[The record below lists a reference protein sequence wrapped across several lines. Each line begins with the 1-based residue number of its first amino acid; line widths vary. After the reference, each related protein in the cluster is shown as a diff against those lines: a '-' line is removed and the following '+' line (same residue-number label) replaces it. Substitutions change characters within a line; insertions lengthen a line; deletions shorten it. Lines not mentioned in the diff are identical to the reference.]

1 MKKYSGDSF
10 NWNRNFN
17 EDNNFWENIEIERF
31 INDESNIHNESNI
44 YDESVLIKMKRF
56 TYLSMDLILTPF
68 QKKCYLDYHKYE
80 GIKDRIQI
88 IADELGITPATVYKH
103 IRIANAKM
111 YAMGNLFLKSY
122 GYKSYYDGIKN
133 IFSKALNLL
142 DYDEREVVKQYYLY
156 GNNTSYIAK
165 KFDLSKNE
173 IHKLCNSGTRKLIK
187 KTSLSKKHL
196 LDLRHSIRNNKMLE
210 KSKMTKNLI

>member
-31 INDESNIHNESNI
+31 INDESNIH
-44 YDESVLIKMKRF
+44 DESIITKMKRF
-56 TYLSMDLILTPF
+56 TYLSMDLVLTPL

-80 GIKDRIQI
+80 NVGKIQI

-111 YAMGNLFLKSY
+111 YVMGNLFLKSY

-133 IFSKALNLL
+133 IFSRGLNLL
-142 DYDEREVVKQYYLY
+142 DYDEREIIKQYYLY
-156 GNNTSYIAK
+156 GNNISYIAK
-165 KFDLSKNE
+165 KFDLPTRE
-173 IHKLCNSGTRKLIK
+173 IYKLCNSGTRKLIK

-196 LDLRHSIRNNKMLE
+196 LDLRHSIRDNKMLE
-210 KSKMTKNLI
+210 KSKLIKLV

>member
-17 EDNNFWENIEIERF
+17 EDNNFWEDIEKERF
-31 INDESNIHNESNI
+31 INDESNIH
-44 YDESVLIKMKRF
+44 DESIITKMKRF
-56 TYLSMDLILTPF
+56 TYLSMDLILTPL

-80 GIKDRIQI
+80 NVGKIQI

-103 IRIANAKM
+103 IRIANAKL

-133 IFSKALNLL
+133 IFSRALNLL
-142 DYDEREVVKQYYLY
+142 DYDEREIIKQYYLY
-156 GNNTSYIAK
+156 GNNISYIAK
-165 KFDLSKNE
+165 KFDLSENE
-173 IHKLCNSGTRKLIK
+173 IRKLCNSGTRKLIK

-196 LDLRHSIRNNKMLE
+196 SYLRHSIRNNKILR
-210 KSKMTKNLI
+210 KNKMTKIHLDK